1 MTTKGRYGQY
11 GGQYVS
17 ETLMSALIE
26 LEGEYEKVRKDP
38 QFARDL
44 AALQTEYA
52 GRETPLTFCPN
63 ASTGTRV

>member
-26 LEGEYEKVRKDP
+26 LEERI
-38 QFARDL
+38 
-44 AALQTEYA
+44 
-52 GRETPLTFCPN
+52 
-63 ASTGTRV
+63 

>member
-1 MTTKGRYGQY
+1 MIKMGRFGKY

-26 LEGEYEKVRKDP
+26 LESAYGRVSKDP

-44 AALQTEYA
+44 TSLQTEFA
-52 GRETPLTFCPN
+52 GRETPLTF
-63 ASTGTRV
+63 